1 MSERA
6 NTEHANTD
14 SNATESTAPPA
25 AGHQVIAAAE
35 AFHVKH
41 LFTLSGAHIFPL
53 YDACEKRPQAPKL
66 IDTRH
71 EQTAGFAAE
80 ATARLTR
87 TPGFVAA
94 TAGPGV
100 TNLVTPM
107 TSALFNG
114 APVVAIGGRAPEYRW
129 GSGALQELDHIP
141 ILDSITKSAQTAHTV
156 DTVGPLSYQ
165 AFATA
170 NSPHRGPTFLDI
182 PMDTLFSPAPD
193 HIAASPDAS
202 EKVDLDDLPRVIEA
216 LRVSERPVVIIGTDV
231 WQGMAESQFLEFIQ
245 RAHVPVIAN
254 GMARGILPPTNPL
267 LVTAARSFALKRA
280 DLIMVI
286 GTPLDFRLNYGDFG
300 GAVLIHITDLEHGPA
315 PENTLR
321 MTGDLRQVIPQ
332 LTTQIS
338 EPCAPES
345 WCQELATQTQKSRL
359 KNTELMDSEGTMI
372 NPARIYR
379 ELIPRLTEST
389 ITIGDGGDF
398 VSFAGKF
405 IEPSQP
411 GRWLDPGPF
420 GALGT
425 AMGYTLAAGLAFP
438 SDPLVLL
445 LGDGAAGFSLMDVDS
460 LVRHKIPA
468 TIVVGNNQGWGLERH
483 PMRFLYGYD
492 VLAELEASRYD
503 QVVEALGGAGEVVS
517 DAADIGPALD
527 RAMNSG
533 VPYLVNI
540 MTDPEVAYPRST
552 TGV

>member
-1 MSERA
+1 MNNPELSG
-6 NTEHANTD
+6 
-14 SNATESTAPPA
+14 PLA

-35 AFHVKH
+35 DANVKH

-53 YDACEKRPQAPKL
+53 YDACERRPHAPKL

-100 TNLVTPM
+100 TNLVTPI

-141 ILDSITKSAQTAHTV
+141 IFQSITKSSATAHTV
-156 DTVGPLSYQ
+156 ESVTELSAA
-165 AFATA
+165 AFSIAD
-170 NSPHRGPTFLDI
+170 SPHRGPTFLDI
-182 PMDTLFSPAPD
+182 PMDILFSPSEHSHEKKAP
-193 HIAASPDAS
+193 
-202 EKVDLDDLPRVIEA
+202 KVPSAIGPIGITMLDEA
-216 LRVSERPVVIIGTDV
+216 IKLITESERPVCLAGTDV
-231 WQGMAESQFLEFIQ
+231 WQAQAEHQFVDFIN
-245 RAHVPVIAN
+245 ASHIPVIAN
-254 GMARGILPPTNPL
+254 GLARGILPPSNPL
-267 LVTAARSFALKRA
+267 LVTAARSFALKNA
-280 DLIMVI
+280 DLIVVI
-286 GTPLDFRLNYGDFG
+286 GTPLDFRVNYGDFG
-300 GAVLIHITDLEHGPA
+300 STRVIHITDLPPQKTTTGLTSIHAELPYLLEMLATSISQPVGSDSWL
-315 PENTLR
+315 ETL
-321 MTGDLRQVIPQ
+321 TSE
-332 LTTQIS
+332 TTK
-338 EPCAPES
+338 ARRRN
-345 WCQELATQTQKSRL
+345 QELMNQSG
-359 KNTELMDSEGTMI
+359 DMI
-372 NPARIYR
+372 NPANIYR
-379 ELIPRLTEST
+379 ELMPRLTEST

-405 IEPSQP
+405 IEPQRP

-438 SDPLVLL
+438 SDPLVVL

-460 LVRHKIPA
+460 LIRHNVPA
-468 TIVVGNNQGWGLERH
+468 TIVVGNNAGWGLERH

-492 VLAELEASRYD
+492 VLADLQPSRYD
-503 QVVEALGGAGEVVS
+503 EVVTALGGAGELVS
-517 DAADIGPALD
+517 QPDEIGPALD
-527 RAMNSG
+527 RALNSG

-540 MTDPEVAYPRST
+540 LTDPEIAYPRST